1 MIHLNQQ
8 KHKLRNLKTEKL
20 HERYVNRIINDEK
33 DINDQIFSKYP
44 KYPNLSVSAKI
55 YINSIKLKI
64 SKN

>member
-1 MIHLNQQ
+1 M
-8 KHKLRNLKTEKL
+8 

-44 KYPNLSVSAKI
+44 TYPNLSVLAKI

>member
-1 MIHLNQQ
+1 M
-8 KHKLRNLKTEKL
+8 

-44 KYPNLSVSAKI
+44 KYPNLSVLAKI
-55 YINSIKLKI
+55 CINSIKLKI